1 MGVLFI
7 LTGTTKGLG
16 EALAKQILTSTST
29 EEHHLVT
36 LSRKPTQELIDL
48 AAKHAIKLTHI
59 NVDLQDATAVAGAAK
74 QISDVIAGTPTSWK
88 LRVIQNAG
96 VVAPVL
102 AANRLTELDAINA
115 AFQINITA
123 PIMLN
128 GHILAAAQAMQ
139 DKRIM
144 LISSGAGRSP
154 TAGWGVYCATKAAMD
169 RYVEV
174 VALEQGEKLRITSMA
189 PGIIDTAMQ
198 VQIRASSPE
207 DFPAIERFKG
217 FHEQG
222 QLGSAETIA
231 SRLLTAFELADY
243 GSKPIYD
250 IRQYT
255 F

>member
-1 MGVLFI
+1 MGVLFL

-16 EALAKQILTSTST
+16 EALARQILMSASN
-29 EEHHLVT
+29 EERHLVT
-36 LSRKPTQELIDL
+36 LSRKPTQALTDL
-48 AAKHAIKLTHI
+48 ATKHGVKLTHI
-59 NVDLQDATAVAGAAK
+59 NVDLQDAVAVNLATKQVSDLIAA
-74 QISDVIAGTPTSWK
+74 TPVTWK

-96 VVAPVL
+96 VVSPVL
-102 AANRLTELDAINA
+102 AASKLTELEVINT

-123 PIMLN
+123 PIVLN
-128 GHILAAAQAMQ
+128 GSILSAAQRML

-174 VALEQGEKLRITSMA
+174 VALEQGDKLRITSMA
-189 PGIIDTAMQ
+189 PGIIDTQMQ
-198 VQIRASSPE
+198 VQIRESNPE
-207 DFPAIERFKG
+207 DFPAIDRFKG

-231 SRLLTAFELADY
+231 SRLLIAFELAEY
-243 GSKPIYD
+243 GSKPIDD